1 MEHHI
6 SIYIRPISFGHPFTA
21 FIIIDH
27 SDKSSFAFVKSP
39 KTAVNLEIDLSK
51 LEDSPVRPTE
61 RIFGLYF
68 KNVLTGEIDR
78 DKL

>member
-6 SIYIRPISFGHPFTA
+6 SIYIRPISMYYLYTMFF
-21 FIIIDH
+21 IIDH
-27 SDKSSFAFVKSP
+27 SDNASFTFVKSP
-39 KTAVNLEIDLSK
+39 NPAVNLEIDLSK
-51 LEDSPVRPTE
+51 LEESPVRPTE
-61 RIFGLYF
+61 RIFRLYF